1 MDATVAGALSTALTT
16 FAGDMAD
23 QIAVVVPLALP
34 LLVTIAG
41 VFITLRL
48 FRAIAHV

>member
-1 MDATVAGALSTALTT
+1 MDATVSTALSSGLTT
-16 FAGDMAD
+16 FASDMGD
-23 QIAVVVPLALP
+23 QIAAVVPLALP